1 MGRRGGIMRPGEAR
15 SGSSKRGQPTDRG
28 PRSEPAGALGPF
40 AAERAHRP
48 LTRRDVAGLLGGA
61 LERGELELHYQPQ
74 HHLASNAPTGA
85 EAFLRWRSPVL
96 GMMGAGEFLDIAEKS
111 GSIVPIGH
119 WVLNRACAQ
128 LRDWQREGLPLKRIA
143 VNVAAVQVQSH
154 SFMRIVSNALYDNG
168 LEPPQLELEITETDP
183 SLRRR
188 EVRQTLARLHGL
200 GVRLVLQR
208 FGAAESSLEILTH
221 LPVDTIKVGGDLVRR
236 TEGDFHTDVSPAALL
251 EVICMMAKKLN
262 KTVTADGV
270 ETERQRRITT
280 IAGCSIGQGNHF
292 ASPCAASEIGT
303 VMRAA
308 LQRAAVVKQSLS
320 GEMIVRES

>member
-1 MGRRGGIMRPGEAR
+1 VAREGRF
-15 SGSSKRGQPTDRG
+15 G
-28 PRSEPAGALGPF
+28 PLGPF
-40 AAERAHRP
+40 AAGQVHRP
-48 LTRRDVAGLLGGA
+48 LTRGDVAGLLEGA

-74 HHLASNAPTGA
+74 HHLASNAPAGA
-85 EAFLRWRSPVL
+85 EAFLRWRNPAL
-96 GMMGAGEFLDIAEKS
+96 GLLGAGEFLDIAEKS
-111 GSIVPIGH
+111 GVLVPIGH
-119 WVLNRACAQ
+119 WVLRHACAQ

-143 VNVAAVQVQSH
+143 VNVAAVQVQDP
-154 SFMRIVSNALYDNG
+154 SFMRIVSNALYDNS
-168 LEPPQLELEITETDP
+168 LEPSQLELEITETDS
-183 SLRRR
+183 SLRGR

-208 FGAAESSLEILTH
+208 FGAAQSSLEILTH
-221 LPVDTIKVGGDLVRR
+221 FPVDTIKVGGDLVRR

-262 KTVTADGV
+262 KSVTADGV

-280 IAGCSIGQGNHF
+280 IVGCSVGQGNHF
-292 ASPCAASEIGT
+292 ASPCPAPDIGT

-320 GEMIVRES
+320 GDMIVREP